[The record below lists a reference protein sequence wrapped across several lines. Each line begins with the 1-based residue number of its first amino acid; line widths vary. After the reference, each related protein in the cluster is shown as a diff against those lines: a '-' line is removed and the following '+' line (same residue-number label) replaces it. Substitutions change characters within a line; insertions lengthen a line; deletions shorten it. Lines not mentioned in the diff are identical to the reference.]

1 MLRISY
7 LYLPNLVRAPAGRRS
22 YFATS
27 ILVLVM
33 LVACR
38 AQAANTALDPHP
50 ADMLR
55 LGFSATMFN
64 GLNESDARA
73 SIKALAA
80 TIAREEGI
88 QADPDPVIT
97 PNLEKTAEAVRTGL
111 VDAISITM
119 EEYYHL
125 RTQASF
131 DRFLVATYVNDPT
144 ETYLLLVHKQSS
156 LLTLADLQG
165 KKLSVLTGARMS
177 LALPWIDVELARAG
191 LPASF
196 DHVGT
201 LAETVKAPKAI
212 LPVFFQ
218 QTDACLV
225 TQRAYNTVVEL
236 NPQIGR
242 DLRVLAASPRYI
254 PALFGFRTACSS
266 RLKEKSIS
274 VFTLLHQTLYGQQ
287 TLLIFQSNQVVECPA
302 SAFTEALALLDEY
315 ARSCPAQYQL
325 RLAAL
330 RVPSKRDP
338 IAR

>member
-1 MLRISY
+1 
-7 LYLPNLVRAPAGRRS
+7 
-22 YFATS
+22 
-27 ILVLVM
+27 
-33 LVACR
+33 
-38 AQAANTALDPHP
+38 
-50 ADMLR
+50 MLR

-97 PNLEKTAEAVRTGL
+97 PNLEKTVEAVRTGL

-125 RTQASF
+125 RSEISF
-131 DRFLVATYVNDPT
+131 DRFLVATYANDPT
-144 ETYLLLVHKQSS
+144 ETYLLLVHKDSS
-156 LLTLADLQG
+156 LLTLADLKG
-165 KKLSVLTGARMS
+165 KKLAVLTGARMS

-191 LPASF
+191 LPASVDF
-196 DHVGT
+196 VST

-212 LPVFFQ
+212 LPVFFH

-242 DLRVLAASPRYI
+242 DLRVLVASPRYI
-254 PALFGFRTACSS
+254 PALFGFRTGCSPA
-266 RLKEKSIS
+266 LKEKSIS

-302 SAFTEALALLDEY
+302 SDFTAALALLSEY
-315 ARSCPAQYQL
+315 ARSCPTQYQL

-330 RVPSKRDP
+330 RIPSKADP
-338 IAR
+338 VAR